1 MEISATGL
9 SLIRAHEGFG
19 ARPYTNPLG
28 ATAIGYGHT
37 YAVTSATPEISRP
50 DAARLLERDIAGS
63 FGPAIDALGL
73 PLTQSQFDATCSFI
87 YQVGADALGA
97 TSHFGAQLRAGDWRG
112 AADAMLDY
120 IRYDGAPVAELL
132 SRRTIERA
140 LFLAPEPTGRAPEP
154 TGTALE
160 AVPATAPAA
169 MSAAAGHGAEVSANG
184 NPLALE
190 KKILTTL
197 RQHVWLAAVRGR
209 QPDGTATQPGWDRE
223 GRAERYKLL
232 GRLTGRNPAPK

>member
-9 SLIRAHEGFG
+9 WLIRTHEGFG
-19 ARPYTNPLG
+19 ARPYTNLLG
-28 ATAIGYGHT
+28 GTAIGYGHT

-50 DAARLLERDIAGS
+50 DAERLLERDIAGS
-63 FGPAIDALGL
+63 FGPAIEALGL

-87 YQVGADALGA
+87 YQVGADALDA

-120 IRYDGAPVAELL
+120 IRRDGTPIAELL

-140 LFLAPEPTGRAPEP
+140 LFLAPEPTG
-154 TGTALE
+154 TALE
-160 AVPATAPAA
+160 TVAATTPAT
-169 MSAAAGHGAEVSANG
+169 MSAASAHGAEVAANG
-184 NPLALE
+184 NPLAALE
-190 KKILTTL
+190 KEILTTL

-223 GRAERYKLL
+223 GRAERYQLL
-232 GRLTGRNPAPK
+232 ARLTGWKPAPK